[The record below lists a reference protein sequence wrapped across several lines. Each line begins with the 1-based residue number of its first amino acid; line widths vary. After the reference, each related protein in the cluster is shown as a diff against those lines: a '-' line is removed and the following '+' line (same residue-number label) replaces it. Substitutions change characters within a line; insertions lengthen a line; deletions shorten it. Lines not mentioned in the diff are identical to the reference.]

1 MTSNKFS
8 AKKVEIDGHKFASKA
23 EADRYGELKW
33 LERARDIKA
42 LAVHPAF
49 FLVVNGVTVGRFT
62 ADFMYH
68 EGGRKIVEDVKGI
81 VTPEAS
87 LRMRVFMALYPDHE
101 LRVVKR
107 GQAKAFKQRKVA
119 A

>member
-1 MTSNKFS
+1 MSKFG
-8 AKKVEIDGHKFASKA
+8 ARKVELDGHTFASKA
-23 EADRYGELKW
+23 EADRYAQLKW

-42 LAVHPAF
+42 LAVHPVF
-49 FLVVNGVTVGRFT
+49 FLVVNGVTVGKFT

-68 EGGRKIVEDVKGI
+68 EGGRKVVEDVKGL

-101 LRVVKR
+101 LRVVKK
-107 GQAKAFKQRKVA
+107 GVPTQFKQRKVA